1 MVCNLLNEIISNF
14 YNFLLCII
22 RDIKDWINQL
32 RMKANVA
39 SNLKRRKYES
49 NKLKKYLIIKLIKTA
64 YQCT

>member
-49 NKLKKYLIIKLIKTA
+49 NKLKKYLINNN
-64 YQCT
+64 